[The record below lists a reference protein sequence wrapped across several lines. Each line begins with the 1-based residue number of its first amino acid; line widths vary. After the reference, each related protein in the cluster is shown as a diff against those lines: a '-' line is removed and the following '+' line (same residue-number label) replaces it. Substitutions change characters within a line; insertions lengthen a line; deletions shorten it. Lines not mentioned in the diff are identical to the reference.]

1 MGELM
6 PVVDIKVWKGI
17 DQEKLEYLIKNITQS
32 FVDIDVPAGAV
43 HVIIQEIPK
52 EHWGLGGKTCAV
64 RFKDRGPQ
72 N

>member
-1 MGELM
+1 M

-17 DQEKLEYLIKNITQS
+17 DQEKLEYLIKNITQA

-43 HVIIQEIPK
+43 HVIIHEIPK
-52 EHWGLGGKTCAV
+52 EHWGQAGKTCAV
-64 RFKDRGPQ
+64 LFKDRGPQ